1 MVEKILLIGRPSM
14 GKTTIKKVIFEKE
27 NPNDLILFPL
37 ESTIVLKYSVY
48 NFMDLKISLLDTAGQ
63 SFPIY
68 LNNTDKQME
77 VFGDTTALIY
87 VFDYNLWLSNAQEV
101 LNDIITIYNINEN
114 NKFGAKI
121 FLFFHKIDLIYQVN
135 VEKLNFLKNS
145 ILDQLGLP
153 TELPIYFT
161 SLHPELS
168 YTIYNAFFKTLSN
181 FSTEASVLRKAVNEL
196 FDNLSKTICFIT
208 NKDDFIINQIETTDF
223 NLDSIHKF
231 HEKIH
236 YLSQSENRSSKY
248 GISKVIEI
256 DSKFFYMAL
265 DNINQ
270 FHPNFKNIIILSE
283 TLKKEQLVDILE
295 KLNTK
300 LSKILNI
307 MEVK

>member
-1 MVEKILLIGRPSM
+1 M

-37 ESTIVLKYSVY
+37 ESTIRMKYSVY
-48 NFMDLKISLLDTAGQ
+48 DFMDLKISLLDTAGQ

-68 LNNTDKQME
+68 LNNKEKQLE
-77 VFGDTTALIY
+77 IFGDTRALIY
-87 VFDYNLWLSNAQEV
+87 VFDYNLWLSNNQKV

-114 NKFGAKI
+114 NKFGVKI
-121 FLFFHKIDLIYQVN
+121 FLFLHKIDLIYQVN

-145 ILDQLGLP
+145 ILDQLSLP

-168 YTIYNAFFKTLSN
+168 YTIYNAFFNTLSN
-181 FSTEASVLRKAVNEL
+181 FSTEASVLKKAVNEL

-231 HEKIH
+231 HDKIYH
-236 YLSQSENRSSKY
+236 LSKSENRSSKD
-248 GISKVIEI
+248 GICKVIEI

-265 DNINQ
+265 DNINK
-270 FHPNFKNIIILSE
+270 FHTNFKNIIILSE
-283 TLKKEQLVDILE
+283 TLKKEQLIDILE
-295 KLNTK
+295 KLNVN
-300 LSKILNI
+300 LSKLLNI
-307 MEVK
+307 MEVE

>member
-1 MVEKILLIGRPSM
+1 M

-48 NFMDLKISLLDTAGQ
+48 DFMDLKISLLDTAGQ

-68 LNNTDKQME
+68 LNNKDKQME
-77 VFGDTTALIY
+77 IFGDTTALIY
-87 VFDYNLWLSNAQEV
+87 VFDYNLWLSNNQEV

-121 FLFFHKIDLIYQVN
+121 FLFFHKIDLIYRVN

-168 YTIYNAFFKTLSN
+168 YTIYNAFFNTLSN
-181 FSTEASVLRKAVNEL
+181 FSTEASVFKKAVNEL

-223 NLDSIHKF
+223 NLNSIHKF

-236 YLSQSENRSSKY
+236 YLSQSENRSSKD
-248 GISKVIEI
+248 GISRVIEI

-265 DNINQ
+265 DNIDK

-295 KLNTK
+295 KLNIK

-307 MEVK
+307 MEVE

>member
-37 ESTIVLKYSVY
+37 EATIGMKYSVY
-48 NFMDLKISLLDTAGQ
+48 DFMDLKISLLDTAGQ

-68 LNNTDKQME
+68 LNNKDKQME
-77 VFGDTTALIY
+77 IFGDTAALIY
-87 VFDYNLWLSNAQEV
+87 VFDYNLWLSNDQEV
-101 LNDIITIYNINEN
+101 LNDIIAIYNINEN
-114 NKFGAKI
+114 NKFGVKI

-135 VEKLNFLKNS
+135 AEKLNFLKNS
-145 ILDQLGLP
+145 ILDQLSLP

-168 YTIYNAFFKTLSN
+168 YTIYNAFFNTLSY
-181 FSTEASVLRKAVNEL
+181 FSTEASVFKKAVNEL

-223 NLDSIHKF
+223 NLDSIQNF
-231 HEKIH
+231 HEKIY
-236 YLSQSENRSSKY
+236 YLSQFENKSSKD
-248 GISKVIEI
+248 GISRVIEI
-256 DSKFFYMAL
+256 NSKFFYMAL
-265 DNINQ
+265 DNISK
-270 FHPNFKNIIILSE
+270 FHLDFKNIIILSE

-295 KLNTK
+295 KLNIK

-307 MEVK
+307 MR